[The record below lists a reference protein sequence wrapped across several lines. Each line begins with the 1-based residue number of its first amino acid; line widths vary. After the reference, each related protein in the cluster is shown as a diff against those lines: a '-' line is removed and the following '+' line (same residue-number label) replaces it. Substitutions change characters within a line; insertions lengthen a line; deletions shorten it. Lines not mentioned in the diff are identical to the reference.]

1 MWIAPSIPVGRRWAR
16 GQAILAA
23 PALLIFAVS
32 PARAQNLAAPLP
44 ALGMA
49 APLADPGMANVPPA
63 APPQPAPQV
72 EPRSAPA
79 LTATPV
85 IVPPVPKSLRGS
97 GSGLTNEGG
106 QLPNQKTGRRHEH
119 VVRDICI
126 GC

>member
-1 MWIAPSIPVGRRWAR
+1 MCIALCIPHRRRWTR

-23 PALLIFAVS
+23 PALLVFAVS
-32 PARAQNLAAPLP
+32 PAGAQNLAAPPP

-49 APLADPGMANVPPA
+49 VPLADPGMANVPPA
-63 APPQPAPQV
+63 APPQPTPQA

-85 IVPPVPKSLRGS
+85 IVPPVPRPLRGP
-97 GSGLTNEGG
+97 GSGLANEGG